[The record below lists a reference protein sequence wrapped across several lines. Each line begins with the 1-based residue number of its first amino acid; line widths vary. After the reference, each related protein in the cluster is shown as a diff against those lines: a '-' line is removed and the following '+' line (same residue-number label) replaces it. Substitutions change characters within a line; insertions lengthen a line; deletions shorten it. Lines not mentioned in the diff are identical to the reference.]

1 MVPKGIDSHLFE
13 CYGQIVL
20 PYPSP
25 SSKWGHVAELAKDSG
40 NGGEEGYDMWER
52 GNSLRIHHYSFSVS
66 KFLVSQARIS
76 CFEAENVTWTHYS
89 TLCNSV
95 VTLLLYTYKNSATVA
110 AILMQTLLVVWKVP
124 NILRKDHLAQLFTWA
139 NVKTNLAVL
148 LLNINCKVD
157 EWFPIFLITFIHS
170 LYLEHEICRG
180 SVLIAVERCIVVC
193 NFESL
198 NHLCTRMRR
207 KIKAKGA
214 KSCGTWICFS
224 LLGPH
229 YLIKPSFHWLYES
242 SFLCYINH
250 AVVMASINFE

>member
-95 VTLLLYTYKNSATVA
+95 VTLLLHTYKNSATVA

-124 NILRKDHLAQLFTWA
+124 NILRKDHLAQLFTGA

-157 EWFPIFLITFIHS
+157 EWFPGFLLALSWTWDPPRIRIDSSRTLHRRMQFWKSKS
-170 LYLEHEICRG
+170 LMYAYEEKDKSKGRKELRD
-180 SVLIAVERCIVVC
+180 
-193 NFESL
+193 L
-198 NHLCTRMRR
+198 NLFFAIRAT
-207 KIKAKGA
+207 
-214 KSCGTWICFS
+214 
-224 LLGPH
+224 LPH
-229 YLIKPSFHWLYES
+229 
-242 SFLCYINH
+242 
-250 AVVMASINFE
+250 